1 MKIRL
6 LTTILLLT
14 GFFAS
19 AQMGGMNS
27 GVRNRNMMQQ
37 PQSDDKP
44 KGPSPDE
51 QLDKFMVQVV
61 SDLELNG
68 LQEAAIRNIYKDQM
82 KQMEAIRSSTTMT
95 ESDKQE
101 EARLL
106 SEKTD
111 KEVKALLDA
120 PQLEK
125 YENMKKD
132 LRSGKKKKKKKKDE
146 EDKEPHE

>member
-6 LTTILLLT
+6 LTAILLLT
-14 GFFAS
+14 GIIAS
-19 AQMGGMNS
+19 AQMGGMYGN
-27 GVRNRNMMQQ
+27 RNRGMMQQ
-37 PQSDDKP
+37 PQSDEKP
-44 KGPSPDE
+44 KAPSADE
-51 QLDKFMVQVV
+51 QLDKFMAEITTN
-61 SDLELNG
+61 LELNG

-82 KQMEAIRSSTTMT
+82 KQMEAIKTSSMPD
-95 ESDKQE
+95 SDKQE

-125 YENMKKD
+125 YESLKKD
-132 LRSGKKKKKKKKDE
+132 LRAGKKPKKKKKKDE
-146 EDKEPHE
+146 DEKEPHE